1 MIKNKGGIH
10 IEDICKKFPKI
21 CNCPHK
27 EDIDKDLQNGKTPY
41 YIAKWLKDTECPI
54 SDETIRRYQKYLKEH
69 GEIKPPEPLY
79 NEDNNLDEKLT
90 KLLDYGLANIK
101 FDEMNPNVQVQWLLG
116 LLKIVKG
123 NKHNLEMDANIKAE
137 ILKKLERPI
146 PILTKTDD

>member
-1 MIKNKGGIH
+1 MDDLCN
-10 IEDICKKFPKI
+10 KFPRV
-21 CNCPHK
+21 CNCPYK
-27 EDIDKDLQNGKTPY
+27 DRIDNDFKNGKTAY
-41 YIAKWLKDTECPI
+41 YVCQWLKDTDYTI
-54 SDETIRRYQKYLKEH
+54 SYSALKKYYDYLKAH

-90 KLLDYGLANIK
+90 KLLDYGLQNIK